1 MPQPRRQQRRG
12 AGEAAPRR
20 APRRA
25 PRGSA
30 GGGGR
35 RGGGRGGSDLGNR
48 VLVAI
53 PALAVA
59 LTMVAL
65 GGTVFAV
72 GIGVIG
78 LICLHELF
86 SMFERARPA
95 RLAGFAGYVGLLVAA
110 SLGDRETI
118 LLAFMA
124 CIPLVFVVAVNQ
136 RGGAGAPGIS
146 VTILGLAWVGLAFAH
161 AILLRDLDHGGALV
175 FAVLLGTFVG
185 DTGAYLGGRAFGQ
198 RKLAPTISPNKTI
211 EGLAI
216 GVVIGTAA
224 VWWAGLS
231 QEWLGGEKGAILG
244 VSIAL
249 AAPVGDLFE
258 SYLKRDAGTKDTGTL
273 FGAHGGA
280 LDRLDAVLFT
290 AVTGYYVWLA
300 LT

>member
-1 MPQPRRQQRRG
+1 VRARRP
-12 AGEAAPRR
+12 APAA
-20 APRRA
+20 
-25 PRGSA
+25 
-30 GGGGR
+30 R
-35 RGGGRGGSDLGNR
+35 RGGSQRGGSDLGNR

-53 PALAVA
+53 PALVLA

-65 GGTVFAV
+65 GGTVFLV
-72 GIGVIG
+72 GIAVFG

-95 RLAGFAGYVGLLVAA
+95 RLAGFIGYVALLIAA
-110 SLGDRETI
+110 SQGDRETV
-118 LLAFMA
+118 LLVFMA
-124 CIPLVFVVAVNQ
+124 CLPLVFVVAVNQ

-146 VTILGLAWVGLAFAH
+146 VTVLGLAWIGLAFAH

-185 DTGAYLGGRAFGQ
+185 DTGAYLGGRAFG
-198 RKLAPTISPNKTI
+198 RRRLAPSISPNKTV
-211 EGLAI
+211 EGLLI
-216 GVVIGTAA
+216 GIVIGTAA

-231 QEWLGGEKGAILG
+231 QEWLGGGKGALLG
-244 VSIAL
+244 LSIAI

-280 LDRLDAVLFT
+280 LDRLDAAFFT
-290 AVTGYYVWLA
+290 LVAGYYVWQAML
-300 LT
+300 